1 MVFALTIMLVHVTVV
16 IKVNF
21 VMSIVV
27 AMAMDTVRMKR
38 AYVIKDTLL

>member
-1 MVFALTIMLVHVTVV
+1 MVFALTIMLVHVTEA

-27 AMAMDTVRMKR
+27 AMAMESVRMKR